1 MQDCGN
7 DNGFLMIVV
16 IIPQMQLPLV
26 QQPSHLPACA
36 VTMDHK
42 PSQVSIIKVSDAL
55 TVIHYTAGISV
66 YIVFSVYHVFI
77 Y

>member
-1 MQDCGN
+1 MAIIIIKLLHHVQDCGN

-16 IIPQMQLPLV
+16 PMVIIPQMQ
-26 QQPSHLPACA
+26 QQPSHLPTCA
-36 VTMDHK
+36 VAMDHK

-66 YIVFSVYHVFI
+66 
-77 Y
+77 